1 MLFCYSFAYDN
12 LKQQTM
18 NKATNTMAKVL
29 LLLLMAMEGMAKA
42 QDYEPIIQEG
52 NEWHTLDVIVNPGF
66 PPNHHYSTLVHW
78 LSDDTL
84 VDGVRYTKVLETRNG
99 EGTPRLATLLRE
111 EDGKVWKRESATDIL
126 IYDFTAQVGD
136 TLRFGDFHE
145 FDFFV
150 VDSISIEQIGGK
162 DRRKF
167 WFGLEYDFT
176 GEPVAIETWTEG
188 IGSDMGLLFSGW
200 YYVTGGYYRALC
212 FHQNGELLWQN
223 EYYGTCMIDAVEE
236 MDISPISLYPNPTSE
251 VVHIEGVEAAEVQVY
266 NSFGQLVKTVHDANE
281 IPVAALP
288 QGVYLLRITDTDGK
302 VYMNKIAVQ

>member
-1 MLFCYSFAYDN
+1 
-12 LKQQTM
+12 M

-29 LLLLMAMEGMAKA
+29 LLLLLAMAGMAKA

-78 LSDDTL
+78 ISDDTL

-111 EDGKVWKRESATDIL
+111 EDCKVWKRESATDIL

-145 FDFFV
+145 FDYFV
-150 VDSISIEQIGGK
+150 VDSISIEQIGGR

-167 WFGLEYDFT
+167 WFGLEYDIT

-236 MDISPISLYPNPTSE
+236 EVAPVVSVYPNPASE
-251 VVHIEGVEAAEVQVY
+251 TVRIEGIEPTEMQIY
-266 NSFGQLVKTVHDANE
+266 NELGQLVKRVRNSNE
-281 IPVAALP
+281 INVADLAE
-288 QGVYLLRITDTDGK
+288 GVYFLRITDVNGTMK
-302 VYMNKIAVQ
+302 TKRIMVTK

>member
-1 MLFCYSFAYDN
+1 
-12 LKQQTM
+12 M

-223 EYYGTCMIDAVEE
+223 DYYGTCMIDAVEE
-236 MDISPISLYPNPTSE
+236 EVAPAVTVYPNPASE
-251 VVHIEGVEAAEVQVY
+251 TVRIEGLEPAEVQVY
-266 NSFGQLVKTVHDANE
+266 NTLGQMVKTVKDSHE
-281 IPVAALP
+281 INMAGLP
-288 QGVYLLRITDTDGK
+288 QGVYLLRIADADGNI
-302 VYMNKIAVQ
+302 YTNKITVR

>member
-1 MLFCYSFAYDN
+1 
-12 LKQQTM
+12 M

-111 EDGKVWKRESATDIL
+111 EDGKVWKRKSATDIL

-145 FDFFV
+145 FDYFV

>member
-1 MLFCYSFAYDN
+1 MKRHLIILAAMLIFSAV
-12 LKQQTM
+12 Q
-18 NKATNTMAKVL
+18 
-29 LLLLMAMEGMAKA
+29 A

-66 PPNHHYSTLVHW
+66 PPNDYYSTLVHW

-111 EDGKVWKRESATDIL
+111 ENGKVWKRKSATDIL

-136 TLRFGDFHE
+136 TLRFGDFQE
-145 FDFFV
+145 FDYFV
-150 VDSISIEQIGGK
+150 VDSISIEQIGGT

-167 WFGLEYDFT
+167 WFGLEYDFM

-200 YYVTGGYYRALC
+200 YYTTGGYYKALC
-212 FHQNGELLWQN
+212 FHQNEELVWQN
-223 EYYGTCMIDAVEE
+223 DYYGTCMIDAVEE
-236 MDISPISLYPNPTSE
+236 EVAPAVSVYPNPASE
-251 VVHIEGVEAAEVQVY
+251 TVRIEGIGPAEVQLH
-266 NSFGQLVKTVHDANE
+266 NALGQLVKTVENTNE
-281 IPVAALP
+281 INVAGLP
-288 QGVYLLRITDTDGK
+288 QGVYLLRIRDEEGK
-302 VYMNKIAVQ
+302 VFTAKLAVK

>member
-1 MLFCYSFAYDN
+1 
-12 LKQQTM
+12 M
-18 NKATNTMAKVL
+18 NKATNTMAIVL

-111 EDGKVWKRESATDIL
+111 EDGKVWKRKSATDIL

-145 FDFFV
+145 FDYFV
-150 VDSISIEQIGGK
+150 VDSISIEQIGGR

-167 WFGLEYDFT
+167 WFGLENDIT

-200 YYVTGGYYRALC
+200 YYVSGGYYRALC

>member
-1 MLFCYSFAYDN
+1 
-12 LKQQTM
+12 M
-18 NKATNTMAKVL
+18 NKPTHKKAKVL
-29 LLLLMAMEGMAKA
+29 LLLLLVVAGTAKA
-42 QDYEPIIQEG
+42 QVYEPIIQEG
-52 NEWHTLDVIVNPGF
+52 NEWYTLDVIVNPGF

-111 EDGKVWKRESATDIL
+111 EDGQVWKRKSATDIL

-145 FDFFV
+145 FDYFV

-162 DRRKF
+162 DRKKF

-236 MDISPISLYPNPTSE
+236 MDISPISLYPNPTSD
-251 VVHIEGVEAAEVQVY
+251 VVHIEGVEAAEVLVY
-266 NSFGQLVKTVHDANE
+266 NSIGQLVKTVRDAND
-281 IPVAALP
+281 IPVTDLL
-288 QGVYLLRITDTDGK
+288 QGVYLLRIADADGNI
-302 VYMNKIAVQ
+302 YTNKITVR

>member
-1 MLFCYSFAYDN
+1 
-12 LKQQTM
+12 M

-200 YYVTGGYYRALC
+200 YYVSGGYYRALC

>member
-1 MLFCYSFAYDN
+1 MKN
-12 LKQQTM
+12 LKICT
-18 NKATNTMAKVL
+18 L
-29 LLLLMAMEGMAKA
+29 LALMLAVAGVAKA

-78 LSDDTL
+78 ISDDTL

-111 EDGKVWKRESATDIL
+111 EDGKVWKRKSATDIL

-167 WFGLEYDFT
+167 WFGLEYDIT

-200 YYVTGGYYRALC
+200 YYVSGGYYRALC

-236 MDISPISLYPNPTSE
+236 EVAPAVSIYPNPVSE
-251 VVHIEGVEAAEVQVY
+251 TVSIEGLEPAEVQVY
-266 NSFGQLVKTVHDANE
+266 NTLGQMVKTVKDGHE
-281 IPVAALP
+281 INMAGLP
-288 QGVYLLRITDTDGK
+288 QGVYLLRIADADGNI
-302 VYMNKIAVQ
+302 YTNKITKR

>member
-1 MLFCYSFAYDN
+1 
-12 LKQQTM
+12 M
-18 NKATNTMAKVL
+18 NKPTHKKAKVL
-29 LLLLMAMEGMAKA
+29 LLLLLVVAGTAKA
-42 QDYEPIIQEG
+42 QDYESIIQEG
-52 NEWHTLDVIVNPGF
+52 NEWYTLDVIVNPGF

>member
-1 MLFCYSFAYDN
+1 
-12 LKQQTM
+12 M
-18 NKATNTMAKVL
+18 NKPTHKKAKVL
-29 LLLLMAMEGMAKA
+29 LFLLLAMAGMAKA

-111 EDGKVWKRESATDIL
+111 EDGKVWKRKSATDIL

-136 TLRFGDFHE
+136 TLRFGDFQE
-145 FDFFV
+145 FDYFV

-212 FHQNGELLWQN
+212 FHQNGELFWQN

-236 MDISPISLYPNPTSE
+236 EVAPAVSIYPNPVSE
-251 VVHIEGVEAAEVQVY
+251 TVSIEGLEPAEVQVY
-266 NSFGQLVKTVHDANE
+266 NTLGQMVKTVKDSHE
-281 IPVAALP
+281 INMAGLP
-288 QGVYLLRITDTDGK
+288 QGLYLLRIADTEGRSHTAR
-302 VYMNKIAVQ
+302 VAVKE

>member
-1 MLFCYSFAYDN
+1 
-12 LKQQTM
+12 M

-111 EDGKVWKRESATDIL
+111 EDGKVWKRKLATDIL

-136 TLRFGDFHE
+136 TLRFGDFAQFE
-145 FDFFV
+145 YFV

-162 DRRKF
+162 DRKKF

-176 GEPVAIETWTEG
+176 GEPYAMETWIEG
-188 IGSDMGLLFSGW
+188 IGSDLGLLYCGS
-200 YYVTGGYYRALC
+200 YYFCGGYYRALC
-212 FHQNGELLWQN
+212 FHQDGELIWQN
-223 EYYGTCMIDAVEE
+223 PEYDACVITSVEE
-236 MDISPISLYPNPTSE
+236 INDKVISVYPNPAMEIVT
-251 VVHIEGVEAAEVQVY
+251 IDGVEAAEVQVY
-266 NSFGQLVKTVHDANE
+266 NALGQLVKTVRDANE
-281 IPVAALP
+281 ISVADLS
-288 QGVYLLRITDTDGK
+288 QGVYLLRITDAEGR
-302 VYMNKIAVQ
+302 VYTNKMMIQ

>member
-1 MLFCYSFAYDN
+1 
-12 LKQQTM
+12 M
-18 NKATNTMAKVL
+18 NKPTHKKAKVL
-29 LLLLMAMEGMAKA
+29 LLLLLAMAGMAKA

-111 EDGKVWKRESATDIL
+111 EDGKVWKRESSTDL
-126 IYDFTAQVGD
+126 LLYDFTAQVGD
-136 TLRFGDFHE
+136 TVRFGDFAE
-145 FDFFV
+145 SFV
-150 VDSISIEQIGGK
+150 VDSISFEQIGGV
-162 DRRKF
+162 DRKKI
-167 WFGLEYDFT
+167 WFGLEYDIT
-176 GEPVAIETWTEG
+176 GEPYAIETWTEG

-223 EYYGTCMIDAVEE
+223 DYYGTCMIDAVEE
-236 MDISPISLYPNPTSE
+236 EVAPAVSVYPNPVSE
-251 VVHIEGVEAAEVQVY
+251 TVSIEGLEPAEVQVY
-266 NSFGQLVKTVHDANE
+266 NTLGQMVKTVKDSHE
-281 IPVAALP
+281 INMAGLP
-288 QGVYLLRITDTDGK
+288 QGVYLLRIADAEGNIYT
-302 VYMNKIAVQ
+302 NKITKR

>member
-1 MLFCYSFAYDN
+1 
-12 LKQQTM
+12 M

-78 LSDDTL
+78 ISDDTL